1 MQMLRSFTSL
11 TVVVSSGASVANAGG
26 ARMRPAAPASER
38 VARKRRRVCIV
49 GIGNLPFFRSR
60 LQLEFE
66 LVEERQSVFS
76 AMIFFGFDLIK
87 PDSYSR
93 SEQNRTVS
101 SASYS
106 RVVRDLAQ
114 RLQGTDQR
122 ARRRAALGH
131 GQ

>member
-60 LQLEFE
+60 LQLAFE
-66 LVEERQSVFS
+66 LVEETLIGFFSDDLLRIRLDQARFIQPQRAKPHRVFG
-76 AMIFFGFDLIK
+76 IVLPPF
-87 PDSYSR
+87 
-93 SEQNRTVS
+93 
-101 SASYS
+101 
-106 RVVRDLAQ
+106 VRD
-114 RLQGTDQR
+114 
-122 ARRRAALGH
+122 
-131 GQ
+131 